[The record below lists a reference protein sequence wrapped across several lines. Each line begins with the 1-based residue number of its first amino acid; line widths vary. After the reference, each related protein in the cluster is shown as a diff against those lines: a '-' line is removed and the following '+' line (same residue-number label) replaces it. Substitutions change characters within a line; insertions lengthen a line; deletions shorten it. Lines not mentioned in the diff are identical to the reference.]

1 VLAAEGVQVF
11 QGETLAETAD
21 IFAFGVVRTELSLFI
36 FILSFY
42 HVCVYLYIAV
52 WELLTHSDPWHGK
65 SLLEIWSTICTKKQR
80 LPLPAAL
87 PTEARL
93 RFSLSLSIAVACP
106 LLL

>member
-1 VLAAEGVQVF
+1 MF

-21 IFAFGVVRTELSLFI
+21 IFAFGVVRTELSLFS
-36 FILSFY
+36 FCLSIM
-42 HVCVYLYIAV
+42 CVYLYIAV